1 MSLSLPQNIHV
12 LTLEP
17 WKDNSALIRF
27 EHILS
32 VGEDPEYSKNV
43 TFNFEDVFRD
53 WGVTSIRETTL
64 AANQWLGDSVRL
76 QFNSETQSGER
87 RLKTVEENTIV
98 HHNKPQESGLDIH
111 PEVSHRQYRKLP
123 SAMYKNF
130 RRDAAADD
138 IHPITLQPM
147 QIRTFI
153 LDF

>member
-17 WKDNSALIRF
+17 WKDNSVLIRF

-32 VGEDPEYSKNV
+32 IGEDPEYSKNV

-76 QFNSETQSGER
+76 QFSSETQPSEG
-87 RLKTVEENTIV
+87 RLKTVEENIIL
-98 HHNKPQESGLDIH
+98 HHNEPQASGLDIH
-111 PEVSHRQYRKLP
+111 PEVSSRQYRKMP
-123 SAMYKNF
+123 SGMDKNF
-130 RRDAAADD
+130 RRDTAADD
-138 IHPITLQPM
+138 LHPITLQPM

-153 LDF
+153 LGF